1 MEFINPNDVVS
12 PQGLYSHIVKVP
24 SGTELL
30 FISGQLG
37 IKPDGSTPNTIEGQS
52 DQVFSNMITILKSQG
67 LGVENI
73 VKLTTFIVAGQ
84 DGQAVRNARIKYLG
98 AHRPSSTAVYISQL
112 VDPASNL
119 RGQDQVS
126 GPLWV
131 GSGSLSSVG

>member
-73 VKLTTFIVAGQ
+73 VKLITFIVAGQ

-112 VDPASNL
+112 VDPAWFVEVEAV
-119 RGQDQVS
+119 VS
-126 GPLWV
+126 T
-131 GSGSLSSVG
+131 SVS

>member
-37 IKPDGSTPNTIEGQS
+37 IKPDGSNPNTIEGQS

-112 VDPASNL
+112 VDPAWFVEVEAV
-119 RGQDQVS
+119 VS
-126 GPLWV
+126 T
-131 GSGSLSSVG
+131 SVS

>member
-112 VDPASNL
+112 VDPAWFVEVEAV
-119 RGQDQVS
+119 VS
-126 GPLWV
+126 T
-131 GSGSLSSVG
+131 SVS

>member
-98 AHRPSSTAVYISQL
+98 AHRPSSTAVY
-112 VDPASNL
+112 NL

>member
-112 VDPASNL
+112 NL